1 MLARHSGRFKILL
14 MEFHNIVKIIRRK
27 GKMLGLELRLK
38 GLKVR
43 FITDPT
49 NDISIMSNCF

>member
-1 MLARHSGRFKILL
+1 
-14 MEFHNIVKIIRRK
+14 
-27 GKMLGLELRLK
+27 MLGLELRLK

-49 NDISIMSNCF
+49 NDISIMSIFFKNILYKKHTIEWRLELLWIYNKSVVG